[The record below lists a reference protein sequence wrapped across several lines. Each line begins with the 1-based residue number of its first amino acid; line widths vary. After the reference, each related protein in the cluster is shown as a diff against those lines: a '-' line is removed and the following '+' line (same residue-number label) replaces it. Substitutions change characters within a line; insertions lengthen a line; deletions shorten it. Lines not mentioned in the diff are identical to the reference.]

1 MMFADLNIVD
11 IFERFGVTL
20 SCLVFLL
27 WVVYK
32 GFSWLGQNILLP
44 LHQRHMVFID
54 RLESSIGEVAK
65 AQAESLRILTEV
77 LNYTRTL
84 KKEVKHD

>member
-1 MMFADLNIVD
+1 
-11 IFERFGVTL
+11 
-20 SCLVFLL
+20 
-27 WVVYK
+27 
-32 GFSWLGQNILLP
+32 
-44 LHQRHMVFID
+44 MVFID

-84 KKEVKHD
+84 KKEVKQ